1 MNAPLARLV
10 DLVIDDDALVSI
22 AGRRAGIVA
31 IPEPARAIALS
42 ALAETSDRRPIVVA
56 VPTSADAERLAHDLA
71 IFVGEQHVDVFPAW
85 ETLPFERVSPSVET
99 MGSRLRTLWHLRE
112 GGERSDKLFIV
123 APARALVQRLGP
135 GAGDIDPIVVGPG
148 DQLDSTAL
156 VERLGGIGYRR
167 EYQVEHRGEFAVRGS
182 IIDVF
187 PSTADAPV
195 RIDLWGDEVDRLS
208 EFAIDD
214 QRSTIAISEVLIFPC
229 RELLADDEVRA
240 RAEELMSEEPW
251 GREQWERLANGAQF
265 DGMESWL
272 PWLVDD
278 EEVLFDRVAAD
289 ALVVLVEPQRL
300 RDRAADI
307 INEEADLAASLARTW
322 DVEVGDGDDGLP
334 RLHVGFDRLLARCD
348 APVLTVTNA
357 PDSPDTPSVAAA
369 GFDPVVGDGSR
380 LVTQIKQMLDTGY
393 RVVIGAEGAGS
404 AERVH
409 SLLLEHGLQA
419 PIVEFSERGLAPT
432 GLRIV
437 VAPIRRGVV
446 LPHHKLAI
454 VAETDVTGRRRLHRR
469 ARVRPSCRA
478 QHLRGSQGRR
488 LCGARDAWRR
498 EVRRHGHAGDRRCA
512 ARLPAAGLPR

>member
-1 MNAPLARLV
+1 
-10 DLVIDDDALVSI
+10 
-22 AGRRAGIVA
+22 
-31 IPEPARAIALS
+31 
-42 ALAETSDRRPIVVA
+42 
-56 VPTSADAERLAHDLA
+56 
-71 IFVGEQHVDVFPAW
+71 
-85 ETLPFERVSPSVET
+85 

-240 RAEELMSEEPW
+240 RAEELVSEEPW

-278 EEVLFDRVAAD
+278 EEEVLFDRIAGD

-322 DVEVGDGDDGLP
+322 DVDVGDGDEGLP
-334 RLHVGFDRLLARCD
+334 RLHVGFERLLARCD

-357 PDSPDTPSVAAA
+357 PDNPDTPSMAAA

-393 RVVIGAEGAGS
+393 RVVIGAEGWGRPSACTHCWSNTGCRHRSSNFPSGAGPHGFVHRGRTDPPRS
-404 AERVH
+404 RVAAPQAGDRGRNRRDGPATVASPRTGAAPRREQH
-409 SLLLEHGLQA
+409 FEDLKAGDYVVHATHGVARYEGMVTRAIGGVHRDYLLLA
-419 PIVEFSERGLAPT
+419 YRGDDKLYVPT
-432 GLRIV
+432 DQIDV
-437 VAPIRRGVV
+437 VR
-446 LPHHKLAI
+446 HY
-454 VAETDVTGRRRLHRR
+454 TGGDSPSLSRMGGADWQRTR
-469 ARVRPSCRA
+469 ARVKSAVREIA
-478 QHLRGSQGRR
+478 QELVVLYQRR
-488 LCGARDAWRR
+488 LATP
-498 EVRRHGHAGDRRCA
+498 GHAFMVDTPWQREFEA
-512 ARLPAAGLPR
+512 AFPYEETPDQRTPSTT